1 MDTHFLT
8 AALAEWQ
15 RKSDDQRT
23 WEELTPKEQSE
34 IMRDAQELK
43 LKANGGRNEHGQRS
57 HHPKI

>member
-23 WEELTPKEQSE
+23 WEELTLKEQSE

-43 LKANGGRNEHGQRS
+43 LKANGG
-57 HHPKI
+57 PK